1 MLHLDNVLLLYLLI
15 YNLEVS
21 FNVHSTFLQLNVIR
35 IFTVHCSKNCFFI
48 IPGYFLRAPDNS
60 RFPDNSVFS
69 VSLEGSSYRE
79 SVESILQAAIA
90 PLKTAITLRMSR
102 MQLSEGYLNFFF
114 TSDDRG
120 TGNSQPCILLCC

>member
-1 MLHLDNVLLLYLLI
+1 MRLKFSL
-15 YNLEVS
+15 
-21 FNVHSTFLQLNVIR
+21 
-35 IFTVHCSKNCFFI
+35 CSKNYFFL

-60 RFPDNSVFS
+60 HLFS

-120 TGNSQPCILLCC
+120 TGNAQPCILLCC